1 MKYKVLIH
9 DRTYEKHSFLNIE
22 TNEIMNSEYF
32 KKIQPA
38 KEKMFSKDVFNYTIE
53 NPDSQFE
60 HVYSQIRSGIQLA
73 GILILEN
80 NKTFGRTANKKRLL
94 YKCVPDDMHLPVF
107 LVPYE
112 IKIGF
117 SKMQKNKYVIF
128 KFDHWEHQHPQ
139 GILLETLGDIGDH
152 NVFYEYQLY
161 CKSLHIS
168 LTDFTKSAKDQLL
181 KKTNDEHIELILRNP
196 DFNIE
201 DRRKHRVFTIDPENS
216 LDFDDGF
223 GFIDHPDGTIQV
235 SIYIANVYFW
245 LEILG
250 LWRSFSSRV
259 STIYLPDRKRP
270 MLPTVLSDNL
280 CSLQEN
286 ETRFTFVLDVF
297 FDAEGNFQRTEY
309 KNAAVSVF
317 KNFHY
322 EEPALL
328 YKTSEYS
335 KLFKLTSLF
344 DNTVCDSHDL
354 VSYWMVFMNKTCGQ
368 WMSQKQIGIF
378 RSSSYKNHLVY
389 ERMENDESIS
399 KLEPNTQRVI
409 KQWNNTAGQYVIY
422 GNNTM
427 LDHEIMKTKTYIH
440 ITSPIRR
447 LVDLLNMFWISREMG
462 IIQNTSVECLEFFC
476 NWISKIEYI
485 NDSMRAIRKI
495 QIDCELVHRFFT
507 NPTISQGVYE
517 GTLFGKIVKND
528 GSILYM
534 VYLETLGLLS
544 RINTHVNLANY
555 ERRHF
560 KIFLFEDEDKVKK
573 KIRLQLCENEL
584 SK

>member
-1 MKYKVLIH
+1 MKYKVLIN
-9 DRTYEKHSFLNIE
+9 DRTYEKYSFLNIDS
-22 TNEIMNSEYF
+22 NEIMDSDLF
-32 KKIQPA
+32 KNINPA
-38 KEKMFSKDVFNYTIE
+38 KEKMFSKDVFFYDIE
-53 NPDSQFE
+53 NPDSKFG
-60 HVYSQIRSGIQLA
+60 HVYSHVRSGVQLA
-73 GILILEN
+73 GILALEN

-94 YKCVPDDMHLPVF
+94 YKCIPDDKHLPVF

-117 SKMQKNKYVIF
+117 SKVQKNKYVIF
-128 KFDHWEHQHPQ
+128 KFDHWREEHPH
-139 GILLETLGDIGDH
+139 GILLETLGDVGDH

-168 LTDFTKSAKDQLL
+168 LTDFTKNTKDQLL
-181 KKTNDEHIELILRNP
+181 KKTNDEYIELILKNP

-201 DRRKHRVFTIDPENS
+201 DRRKYRVFTIDPDNS
-216 LDFDDGF
+216 LDFDDAF
-223 GFIDHPDGTIQV
+223 GIVEHSDGTIQV

-270 MLPTVLSDNL
+270 MLPTILSDNL

-286 ETRFTFVLDVF
+286 ETRFTFVMDVF
-297 FDAEGNFQRTEY
+297 FDSEGKFQRSEY
-309 KNAAVSVF
+309 KNAAVKVF

-322 EEPALL
+322 EEPTLI

-335 KLFKLTSLF
+335 KLFKITSLL
-344 DNTVCDSHDL
+344 DKSVCDSHDL
-354 VSYWMVFMNKTCGQ
+354 VSYWMVFMNKSCGE
-368 WMSQKQIGIF
+368 WMSAKKIGIF
-378 RSSSYKNHLVY
+378 RSASYKNKLVY
-389 ERMENDESIS
+389 ERMENDETIS
-399 KLEPNTQRVI
+399 KLDVNTQRVI
-409 KQWNNTAGQYVIY
+409 KHWNNTAGQYVIY
-422 GNNTM
+422 QNDAM
-427 LDHEIMKTKTYIH
+427 IDHEIMNTKTYIH

-462 IIQNTSVECLEFFC
+462 IVHNTSVDSLDFFC

-495 QIDCELVHRFFT
+495 QTDCELLHRCFT
-507 NPTISQGVYE
+507 NPDIMEKTYE
-517 GTLFGKIVKND
+517 GTVFGKIVKND

-534 VYLETLGLLS
+534 VYLESLGLLS
-544 RINTHVNLANY
+544 RINTHKNIANY
-555 ERRHF
+555 TRESF
-560 KIFLFEDEDKVKK
+560 KIFLFEEEDKLKK
-573 KIRLQLCENEL
+573 KIRLQLYENDFL
-584 SK
+584 K